1 MYSLRGHAGHSNRLI
16 KYLHSVLHRLF
27 GDSERWTNLDRRTA
41 KTERRKKQ
49 KAANKALIDDLRG
62 RLAVGFVAC
71 GPCYVKSGHETF
83 AMNGADI
90 GMIEFRQFGVQR
102 LTYAFS
108 SFDEMFLIN
117 NLEAG
122 ERCCATDGIAGMCT
136 GHLPRDLK
144 IHDIGFADHSR
155 NR

>member
-1 MYSLRGHAGHSNRLI
+1 MYRLRAHAGHSNRLI
-16 KYLHSVLHRLF
+16 KYLHSVLDRLF
-27 GDSERWTNLDRRTA
+27 RDSERRTDLDRCAA

-49 KAANKALIDDLRG
+49 KAANEALIDDLRCC
-62 RLAVGFVAC
+62 LAVGFVAG

-83 AMNGADI
+83 AMNGANI
-90 GMIEFRQFGVQR
+90 GMIEFGQFGVQR

-108 SFDEMFLIN
+108 SFDEMVLIN

-122 ERCCATDGIAGMCT
+122 ERCCATDGISGMCT
-136 GHLPRDLK
+136 GHVARDLK
-144 IHDIGFADHSR
+144 VHDIGFADHRR